1 MFISAGVFSTLL
13 HFFRPALDKRNKKQT
28 NKQTLQKTYVR
39 KYYLYYFFFLPD
51 STFSPK

>member
-13 HFFRPALDKRNKKQT
+13 HFFCPALDKRNKKQT
-28 NKQTLQKTYVR
+28 NKHYKRHMSVNTIYTTS
-39 KYYLYYFFFLPD
+39 FFLPD